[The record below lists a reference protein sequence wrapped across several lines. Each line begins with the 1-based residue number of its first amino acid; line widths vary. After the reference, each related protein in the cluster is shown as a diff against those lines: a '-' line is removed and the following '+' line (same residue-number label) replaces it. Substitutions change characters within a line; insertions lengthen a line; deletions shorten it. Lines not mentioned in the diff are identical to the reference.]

1 MIQITRSNSLSILA
15 KRLAATLEK
24 SASDDP
30 FVPQTIIAPNLD
42 TARWLKLFLAE
53 NNGFAGNINCIL
65 PAEWQWKQVRKLWP
79 ELPGLLPSDPAPM
92 KWTLFELLLDDQI
105 RARFPV
111 LDRYIAA
118 RPVDVKEEAV
128 LHLAAQISSVFDQYL
143 VYRPGMLLRWQNEK
157 TGSVDEE
164 WQAELWQMLHQ
175 TWKKKEAHS
184 LNRAELFQKTFRAIE
199 QGNIKTDEYLFVF
212 NAGLMPMSVIQMI
225 KAAGDRAEI
234 EVYHLQPT
242 TSFEG
247 NENELIRSFGQE
259 SRNVQQVIQ
268 ALEGEV
274 QEDFSAD
281 FADSTLGDIKR
292 SVVSGSPV
300 ANIRAEGNPEGI
312 EIRSCHSPLREIETL
327 QQFLLEKFE
336 ADETLNPDDVLIV
349 TPDLDN
355 YKQAIHVVFDNPEQ
369 GQPAIPYHLGGFRNS
384 DTGLIRSAEQL
395 LQLTDSRFRFSQVMD
410 LFQAEPV
417 REKLQ
422 LTTSD
427 ASRVR
432 KWMEEN
438 HVIWG
443 IDSEHRKEWG
453 QPADE
458 WQTWHSALKSGWL
471 GHLFGTEETHILDDT
486 LLYDA
491 ITGTGEQEVWAE
503 FTHWLNQLKVM
514 RKEVQAK
521 KTIVEWCSWFESVL
535 AEFFDEKTL
544 DSHEGIR
551 LVNAIQKVS
560 NSSRTAGSVQSVS
573 FSLFRDE
580 IRKELQQS
588 ASSGAMFTRGV
599 TFSSMVPVRSIPF
612 RIIALIGLNEHDFPR
627 KPFSPSY
634 DLIAQHPKTGDRNR
648 KLEDRN
654 LFLESILA
662 AQDVHYCSYTG
673 QSPVDNE
680 PIPPSSIVSEWL
692 GILETITG
700 LEEEQLIRKEA
711 LNGFSPSNFAE
722 RKSFSRTYYKAVQAL
737 FSDEEP
743 VAGIRHEILPPSEE
757 AEKITI
763 RDLTGFFRNP
773 LDWFLR
779 KRFEVWFKDDGEE
792 KDEFGISHLEA
803 HILFQRVFGWTLS
816 GMEEDKIFRTL
827 LLSGAVPSGW
837 PGLKKAREL
846 KRSVQEAIAVNVE
859 HGLEP
864 QIHREQLSFTLK
876 DHQIEDEIIT
886 YSNLVF
892 LDINPSKF
900 SGKLAVQSWIRYLCR
915 NASREEQDEGFL
927 LCDLKKGSPKLF
939 SLKPPEQ
946 PLEVLQEMV
955 DVYEKGLHEPQLFFP
970 KSLYEYEETG
980 KKKGEAAAL
989 KKAASEFEG
998 GFRQF
1003 GEREH
1008 IAISTLLGKDA
1019 RFSDRFLNEIY
1030 LRVIRT
1036 MQSHIK
1042 EVS

>member
-1 MIQITRSNSLSILA
+1 MIQITRSQSLSILA
-15 KRLAATLEK
+15 KRLASTLEQ

-30 FVPQTIIAPNLD
+30 FVPQTIIVPNLD

-53 NNGFAGNINCIL
+53 NSGFAGNLECIL
-65 PAEWQWKQVRKLWP
+65 PAEWQWEQVRKLWP
-79 ELPGLLPSDPAPM
+79 GLPGLLPSDPAPM

-105 RARFPV
+105 RASFPV

-118 RPVDVKEEAV
+118 RPDDVKEEAV

-143 VYRPGMLLRWQNEK
+143 VYRPEMLIRWQNGK
-157 TGSVDEE
+157 TGSGNEE
-164 WQAELWQMLHQ
+164 WQAELWQILHQ
-175 TWKKKEAHS
+175 TWKKKSTQS

-212 NAGLMPMSVIQMI
+212 NAGLVPMSVIQMI
-225 KAAGDRAEI
+225 KAAGDRTEI
-234 EVYHLQPT
+234 NVYHLQLVT
-242 TSFEG
+242 TFEG
-247 NENELIRSFGQE
+247 NKNELIRSFGQE
-259 SRNVQQVIQ
+259 ARNVQQGVQ
-268 ALEGEV
+268 ALDGEI
-274 QEDFSAD
+274 QEEFSAD
-281 FADSTLGDIKR
+281 FADTTLGDIKR
-292 SVVSGSPV
+292 SVVSGSSV
-300 ANIRAEGNPEGI
+300 VNIRGEGNPDGI

-336 ADETLNPDDVLIV
+336 EDETLSPNDVLIV
-349 TPDLDN
+349 TPGLDR
-355 YKQAIHVVFDNPEQ
+355 YKQAIRAVLDNPEQ
-369 GQPAIPYHLGGFRNS
+369 GQPAIPYYLGGFRSS

-395 LQLTDSRFRFSQVMD
+395 LQLTDSRFLFSQVMD
-410 LFQAEPV
+410 LFQSEPV

-422 LTTSD
+422 MTTSD

-432 KWMEEN
+432 EWMEEN

-471 GHLFGTEETHILDDT
+471 GQLTGTEETHILNNT

-491 ITGTGEQEVWAE
+491 ITGTGEQEVWAK
-503 FTHWLNQLKVM
+503 FTHWLNRLKVM

-521 KTIVEWCSWFESVL
+521 KTIMEWCNWFESVL

-544 DSHEGIR
+544 DSNEGIR
-551 LVNAIQKVS
+551 LVKSIQKVS
-560 NSSRTAGSVQSVS
+560 DSSRTAGTVHPVS

-580 IRKELQQS
+580 IRNELQQS

-599 TFSSMVPVRSIPF
+599 IFSSMVPVRSIPF
-612 RIIALIGLNEHDFPR
+612 RIIAIIGLNEYDFPR
-627 KPFSPSY
+627 KPISPSY

-692 GILETITG
+692 AMLETITG
-700 LEEEQLIRKEA
+700 LEEEHLIRKEA
-711 LNGFSPSNFAE
+711 LNGFSSFNFAE
-722 RKSFSRTYYKAVQAL
+722 RRSYSSTYYKAVQAL
-737 FSDEEP
+737 FSEEEP
-743 VAGIRHEILPPSEE
+743 VAGIRHEILPASEE
-757 AEKITI
+757 SEKISI

-779 KRFEVWFKDDGEE
+779 KRFEVRFKDNGEE
-792 KDEFGISHLEA
+792 KDEFGINHLEE
-803 HILFQRVFGWTLS
+803 HILFQRVFGWLL
-816 GMEEDKIFRTL
+816 GGIEEDKILRML

-837 PGLKKAREL
+837 PGLKKVREL
-846 KRSVQEAIAVNVE
+846 KRAVQEAIAVITE
-859 HGLEP
+859 HGFEP
-864 QIHREQLSFTLK
+864 LMHREQISFTLK
-876 DHQIEDEIIT
+876 DRQIEDEIIT
-886 YSNLVF
+886 YSTRVF

-915 NASREEQDEGFL
+915 MVSRGEQDEGFL
-927 LCDLKKGSPKLF
+927 LCDLKKGSPKLY
-939 SLKPPEQ
+939 SLKPPEL
-946 PLEVLQEMV
+946 PHEILQEMMN
-955 DVYEKGLHEPQLFFP
+955 VYEMGFNEPQLFFP
-970 KSLYEYEETG
+970 KTLYEYEETG
-980 KKKGEAAAL
+980 KKKGEGAAL

-1003 GEREH
+1003 GEREQ
-1008 IAISTLLGKDA
+1008 IAISTLLGEDA
-1019 RFSDRFLNEIY
+1019 RFSERFLNEMY

-1042 EVS
+1042 EIS